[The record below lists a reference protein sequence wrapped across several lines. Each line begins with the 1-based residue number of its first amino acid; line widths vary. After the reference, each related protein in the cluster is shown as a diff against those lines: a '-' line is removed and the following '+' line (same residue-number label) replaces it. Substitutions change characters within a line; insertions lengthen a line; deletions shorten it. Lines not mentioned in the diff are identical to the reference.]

1 MYVEKLRDFFLALNY
16 IATGLNSDK
25 NSVMQIRSTDG
36 YRMSYTYSHIAYI
49 INRKQFYNSC
59 HVLKPFI

>member
-49 INRKQFYNSC
+49 I
-59 HVLKPFI
+59 LKSKAIL